1 MNIQDLGSLG
11 ELIGGIAVVASV
23 IYLTVQIRHG
33 ITGYQS
39 NTILQTTHHFS
50 NLQMETAKS
59 DLMLEAWS
67 KAESCKALTALE
79 QRRIINII
87 SSYLIGIENMFSQC
101 KHRMMDKESYDARRI
116 IFASFMG
123 YTGIWEWWVTMGRV
137 QFPED
142 FAADVEKSVQDFN
155 IKLPELT
162 GELFSE

>member
-1 MNIQDLGSLG
+1 MNFQDLGAIG

-59 DLMLEAWS
+59 DLMLEAWT
-67 KAESCKALTALE
+67 KAERREALTDLE

-87 SSYLIGIENMFSQC
+87 SSYLIGFENMFSQC
-101 KHRMMDKESYDARRI
+101 KHRMMDRESYEARRI
-116 IFASFMG
+116 VFGSFMA
-123 YTGIWEWWVTMGRV
+123 YTGIWQWWMAIGRN
-137 QFPED
+137 QFPDD
-142 FAADVEKSVQDFN
+142 FVADVEKSVIDFN
-155 IKLPELT
+155 INVPELT
-162 GELFSE
+162 AELFSK